1 MLRLPNYK
9 ENDLEVV
16 IMKKIATICPDKYFT
31 TVKFLN
37 RGKQMPVGFE
47 LKLSSKMTENCPK
60 GFKFIYKELGWRLL
74 FTCIPTDIPIER
86 SYSLVNDFIQLC
98 KDK

>member
-1 MLRLPNYK
+1 MLQLPNYK
-9 ENDLEVV
+9 EDDFEVI
-16 IMKKIATICPDKYFT
+16 IMKKIATIYPDKYFT
-31 TVKFLN
+31 TVKFLDK
-37 RGKQMPVGFE
+37 GDLLPVGFE
-47 LKLSSKMTENCPK
+47 SKLSSKMKENCPK
-60 GFKFIYKELGWRLL
+60 AFKFIYKELGWRLL